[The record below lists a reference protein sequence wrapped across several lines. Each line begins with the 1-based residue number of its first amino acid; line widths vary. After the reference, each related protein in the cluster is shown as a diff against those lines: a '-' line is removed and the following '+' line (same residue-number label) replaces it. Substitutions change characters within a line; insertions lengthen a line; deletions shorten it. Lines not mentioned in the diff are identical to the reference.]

1 MSVPFRWLRDPVT
14 LGSGKLETLQVM
26 RAAGAAPSAAQ
37 LPFAAELQPFA
48 ADPPTFAA
56 EAPPFAAE
64 APPFA
69 AEAPPFAAEP
79 PPPFA
84 AKPLSFAAEPP
95 PVPGLAM
102 EPLLL
107 LPDFTVA

>member
-1 MSVPFRWLRDPVT
+1 MT

-26 RAAGAAPSAAQ
+26 RAAGAGPSVAPP
-37 LPFAAELQPFA
+37 PFAAK
-48 ADPPTFAA
+48 PPPLAA
-56 EAPPFAAE
+56 EPPPFAAE
-64 APPFA
+64 PL
-69 AEAPPFAAEP
+69 PFAAEP
-79 PPPFA
+79 PP
-84 AKPLSFAAEPP
+84 SFAAELP